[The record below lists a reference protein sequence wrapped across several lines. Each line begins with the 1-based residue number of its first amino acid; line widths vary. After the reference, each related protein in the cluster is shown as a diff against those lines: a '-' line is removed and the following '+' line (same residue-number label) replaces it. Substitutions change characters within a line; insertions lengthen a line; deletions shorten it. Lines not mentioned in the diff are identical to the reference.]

1 MNAINHPS
9 HYGGD
14 TPYEAIKVIEA
25 WGLNFNLGNTAKYI
39 SRAELKGKPVQ
50 DLEKALWYLARE
62 VHNRGGNI
70 HHAIPTPEGEILVA
84 LRLALE
90 HITEWEI
97 DDDRGVAE
105 AFEVL
110 TKVTDILNDALESVT
125 PNLADSKK
133 TVST

>member
-1 MNAINHPS
+1 MNAINHPL

-97 DDDRGVAE
+97 DDDRGVLGVL
-105 AFEVL
+105 EVL
-110 TKVTDILNDALESVT
+110 TKVADILNDALESVT